1 MTPMTYEFVQTTV
14 ADGLFTLTLNRPEK
28 LNAISVQLDSEWI
41 RALREAIANPD
52 VRVILQC
59 GNGRI
64 FSAGHDIVEVGR
76 TIRELGADASDW
88 TKLYAK
94 IWPDGSP
101 NDVAARCPKP
111 LVSAVHG
118 MVVGQAVLP
127 VFSSDIIVAAEGTV
141 FNVEAA
147 RVGGGAG
154 LKGLIGVLPHRLLAE
169 LAMVGTLRA
178 EDLHSAGVINRV
190 VPADQLLPTA
200 VALARA
206 ISAVHPDTTMQFKR
220 SMYDAMDRQGI
231 NDPEAVE
238 DGGATSHGNP
248 ADNEFYMR
256 AAEHGVTEAVRW
268 RDEDFGGGAFI
279 TSKGSVGV
287 R

>member
-1 MTPMTYEFVQTTV
+1 MTPMTYEFVETTV

-111 LVSAVHG
+111 LV
-118 MVVGQAVLP
+118 
-127 VFSSDIIVAAEGTV
+127 
-141 FNVEAA
+141 
-147 RVGGGAG
+147 
-154 LKGLIGVLPHRLLAE
+154 
-169 LAMVGTLRA
+169 
-178 EDLHSAGVINRV
+178 
-190 VPADQLLPTA
+190 
-200 VALARA
+200 
-206 ISAVHPDTTMQFKR
+206 
-220 SMYDAMDRQGI
+220 
-231 NDPEAVE
+231 
-238 DGGATSHGNP
+238 
-248 ADNEFYMR
+248 
-256 AAEHGVTEAVRW
+256 
-268 RDEDFGGGAFI
+268 
-279 TSKGSVGV
+279 
-287 R
+287 